1 MKKLI
6 VAVMIGTLLTGCSTN
21 KDNPFLQAYDT
32 PFSVPPFDKIKT
44 EHYLPAFLEGIK
56 THQKEIDAIAENS
69 EAPTFAN
76 TVEALDFSGEL
87 LKKVS
92 SVFFNLYST
101 DTNDK
106 MEAIA
111 NEVTPLLTEH
121 SDNLYLN
128 KALFQRIKTLYDKR
142 STLGLNAEQIRLLE
156 KYYKN
161 FVRNGAALNDEQKER
176 LREINKQLS
185 LAELQFGQNV
195 LAETNAYQKWITDEK
210 ELVGLPENVKQSA
223 AEAAKEAGREGQW
236 LFTTK
241 KASFIPVLQ
250 YSENRELR
258 RELLTAYNKRADN
271 GNKNDNKPV
280 INKIVKLRVQKA
292 QLLGYPTWA
301 DYELDDTMAKTPQ
314 KVYEFLASVWEPS
327 VRKARE
333 EAAEL
338 QKMMDAEGKGE
349 KLEPWDWWFY
359 AEKLRK
365 AKYDLEEEALKPYF
379 KLENVRKGVF
389 DLASKLYGLKFKKLQ
404 NMPVYHPDV
413 EVFEVTDANDSLI
426 GILYTDYYPR
436 AGKKAGAWMNNISEQ
451 YIKDNINHRPVIC
464 NVGNLTKPTSD
475 KPALLS
481 MDDVETLFHE
491 FGHALHG
498 LLSQCTYPS
507 LSGTNVARDFVELPS
522 QIMENWCWEP
532 EVIKTYAF
540 HYKTGEVMPNEL
552 IEKIQQ
558 ASTFNQG
565 FVMTELLSAALLDM
579 DYHTIKDTADI
590 DVTAFENATM
600 KRIGMIP
607 QIVVRYR
614 STYFNHV
621 FSGGYSAGYYSYTW
635 AEVLDAD
642 AFQAFKETGDIYNS
656 EIAASFRKNILERGD
671 SDDPMKLYV
680 AFRGKEPQPDAL
692 LIKRGL
698 K

>member
-1 MKKLI
+1 
-6 VAVMIGTLLTGCSTN
+6 
-21 KDNPFLQAYDT
+21 
-32 PFSVPPFDKIKT
+32 
-44 EHYLPAFLEGIK
+44 
-56 THQKEIDAIAENS
+56 
-69 EAPTFAN
+69 
-76 TVEALDFSGEL
+76 
-87 LKKVS
+87 
-92 SVFFNLYST
+92 
-101 DTNDK
+101 
-106 MEAIA
+106 
-111 NEVTPLLTEH
+111 
-121 SDNLYLN
+121 
-128 KALFQRIKTLYDKR
+128 
-142 STLGLNAEQIRLLE
+142 LE

-161 FVRNGAALNDEQKER
+161 FVRNGAALNDEQKSK

-210 ELVGLPENVKQSA
+210 ELAGLPDNVKQSA

-258 RELLTAYNKRADN
+258 RELLTAYNKLADN

-292 QLLGYPTWA
+292 QLLGYSTWA

-314 KVYEFLASVWEPS
+314 KVYDFLASVWEPS

-338 QKMMDAEGKGE
+338 QKLMDAEGKGE

-365 AKYDLEEEALKPYF
+365 AKYDLDEEALKPYF

-389 DLASKLYGLKFKKLQ
+389 DLASKLYGLKFKKLE

-436 AGKKAGAWMNNISEQ
+436 SGKRAGAWMNNISEQ
-451 YIKDNINHRPVIC
+451 YIKDNVNHRPVIC

-558 ASTFNQG
+558 SSTFNQG
-565 FVMTELLSAALLDM
+565 FAMTELLSAALLDM
-579 DYHTIKDTADI
+579 DYHTIKDTSDI

-642 AFQAFKETGDIYNS
+642 AFQAFKESGDVYNP